1 MFLRL
6 VAILFHGH
14 CQSKSLPAL
23 IKTRDVF
30 DCYINFFTT
39 LGREIRM
46 RKPKCLRPIL
56 TSSLFV
62 FAFFASTFTVFAQAD
77 AAEQTVYKV
86 GDRVEVDPQ
95 AHALTYEYKTWH
107 KATVTKIGPAGG
119 GVHGYYVRIDAEG
132 DSGPTDNYVMTGSN
146 MIRPLQE
153 AAKNDAKPATG
164 DQEKKAGPEKEQ
176 AAAANSCPPSD
187 EVKGTSQSD
196 VFKSLILAQYVH
208 KSTSEQDPTATVTF
222 QTFKVGA
229 THTWRAG
236 VGGYSS
242 DGPGGRS
249 GTIVYPVKAV
259 FTVCTDVPGYKPS
272 GFRGWI
278 KTRQDSNT
286 FYCLKN
292 QFGEWQCNMGEGTTG
307 TEKSTNK

>member
-1 MFLRL
+1 MKKSKHLRSL
-6 VAILFHGH
+6 VTF
-14 CQSKSLPAL
+14 
-23 IKTRDVF
+23 
-30 DCYINFFTT
+30 
-39 LGREIRM
+39 
-46 RKPKCLRPIL
+46 
-56 TSSLFV
+56 SLFLIT
-62 FAFFASTFTVFAQAD
+62 FFALTFTAFAQAG
-77 AAEQTVYKV
+77 APEQTIYKV

-95 AHALTYEYKTWH
+95 ASAMSYQYKTWH
-107 KATVTKIGPAGG
+107 KATVTKIGPVGG
-119 GVHGYYVRIDAEG
+119 GVHGYYVRVDAEG

-153 AAKNDAKPATG
+153 ADKNDAKKGAD
-164 DQEKKAGPEKEQ
+164 DQEKKDEPEKEQ
-176 AAAANSCPPSD
+176 KPATSECPPSD
-187 EVKGTSQSD
+187 EVNGKTQSD
-196 VFKSLILAQYVH
+196 IFKSLILAQYVH
-208 KSTSEQDPTATVTF
+208 KSKSEQDPTATVTF

-242 DGPGGRS
+242 DGPGGRA